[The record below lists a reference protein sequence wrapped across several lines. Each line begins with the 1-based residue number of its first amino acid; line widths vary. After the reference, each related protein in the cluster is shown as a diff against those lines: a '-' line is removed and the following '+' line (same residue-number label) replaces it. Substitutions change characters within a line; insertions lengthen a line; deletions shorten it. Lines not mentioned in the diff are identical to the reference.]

1 MASSGVTAYT
11 YTRDQIINAALR
23 KLSVLSEGVS
33 ANATQLSTGAEALN
47 LLILQYQA
55 LGMPL
60 WSRKVKTTTM
70 VSGTNTYTLSSP
82 KPLKVFQAY
91 FTDAT
96 TSERRDIM
104 LVPDYDFTLYP
115 PNGTGAI
122 VSCTYQPK
130 VGNGTLKVWPTPDS
144 TMATGSTLSLVYQAE
159 FEVFTAGTETPDFP
173 QEWYSTL
180 VYGLAVALGP
190 EYQISPQDLSS
201 IEKQADKLLN
211 TTLAMGLEDGSM
223 TIQPN
228 WNGD

>member
-23 KLSVLSEGVS
+23 KLSVLAQGVS
-33 ANATQLSTGAEALN
+33 ANANQLSTGAEALN
-47 LLILQYQA
+47 LLVLQYQT

-60 WSRKVKTTTM
+60 WSRKVKVTTL
-70 VSGTNTYTLSSP
+70 VSGTSSYTLSSP
-82 KPLKVFQAY
+82 KPLKLFQAY

-104 LVPDYDFTLYP
+104 IVPDYDFTLYP
-115 PNGTGAI
+115 PTGTGSVVA
-122 VSCTYQPK
+122 CTYQPK
-130 VGNGTLKVWPTPDS
+130 VGSGTLKVWPTPDS

-173 QEWYSTL
+173 QEWYSAL
-180 VYGLAVALGP
+180 VYGLAVSLAP
-190 EYQISPQDLSS
+190 EYGISPQDISA

-211 TTLAMGLEDGSM
+211 TTLSMGLEDGSM
-223 TIQPN
+223 FVMPQ
-228 WNGD
+228 WN

>member
-11 YTRDQIINAALR
+11 YTRDQIINAAMR
-23 KLSVLSEGVS
+23 KLAVLSEGVS

-47 LLILQYQA
+47 LLVLQYQA

-60 WSRKVKTTTM
+60 WSRKVKVTTL
-70 VSGTNTYTLSSP
+70 VSGTSSYTLSSP

-96 TSERRDIM
+96 TSERRDIKID
-104 LVPDYDFTLYP
+104 PDYDFTLYP
-115 PNGTGAI
+115 PNGTGSV

-144 TMATGSTLSLVYQAE
+144 TMAVGSTLSLIYQAE
-159 FEVFTAGTETPDFP
+159 FEVFTAGSETPDFP
-173 QEWYSTL
+173 QEWYAAI

-190 EYQISPQDLSS
+190 EYGISPQDISA

-223 TIQPN
+223 YLMPN
-228 WNGD
+228 WNGN

>member
-70 VSGTNTYTLSSP
+70 VSGTSSYTLSSP

-96 TSERRDIM
+96 TNERRDIM
-104 LVPDYDFTLYP
+104 NFATDDRNTQLDDYWVP
-115 PNGTGAI
+115 
-122 VSCTYQPK
+122 S
-130 VGNGTLKVWPTPDS
+130 
-144 TMATGSTLSLVYQAE
+144 
-159 FEVFTAGTETPDFP
+159 
-173 QEWYSTL
+173 
-180 VYGLAVALGP
+180 GLMPMSQSMVTDAQLEEEEKKLG
-190 EYQISPQDLSS
+190 L
-201 IEKQADKLLN
+201 
-211 TTLAMGLEDGSM
+211 
-223 TIQPN
+223 
-228 WNGD
+228 